1 MKKFKLLPVLLLSI
15 ITIFS
20 VTGCNEEATLN
31 NILNST
37 NADDAIEEYHQ
48 KYDQSTEM
56 HFKLTDEFIKCLYEE
71 DPEHFDRLYDIQDE
85 IDDQVFNLIGVI
97 GTLKNEESQRIIGSM
112 DNAYMSTAPE
122 ITDDKIIFPMMN
134 TFRTDRKT
142 RYNIDVMLYVNLESG
157 KKPSMEEY
165 GNDYTVNIDCRYEK
179 EFADSD
185 DYCSVDNAIYHT
197 ELGNVITNE
206 KLFADNK
213 VWSHTDGII
222 EEKKSNNESKYCLD
236 IPDPDSIES
245 QPDGDYDYAWY
256 DEDSRVV
263 SDNTTDTVDPEANL
277 PADLKADLAMLRAMG
292 YNPKYETIWGWPAWR
307 CEITVNGQYYGK
319 MQYNSINKYWSVSQ
333 ACADYANR
341 QGRVL
346 RGTKGSTMYSYD
358 LINYYDVPKGSNRS
372 ATYHFVL
379 TDNGFVD
386 VSY

>member
-1 MKKFKLLPVLLLSI
+1 MAQGFES
-15 ITIFS
+15 
-20 VTGCNEEATLN
+20 
-31 NILNST
+31 
-37 NADDAIEEYHQ
+37 
-48 KYDQSTEM
+48 
-56 HFKLTDEFIKCLYEE
+56 
-71 DPEHFDRLYDIQDE
+71 
-85 IDDQVFNLIGVI
+85 
-97 GTLKNEESQRIIGSM
+97 KNRGGI
-112 DNAYMSTAPE
+112 N
-122 ITDDKIIFPMMN
+122 
-134 TFRTDRKT
+134 
-142 RYNIDVMLYVNLESG
+142 MLYVNLESG

-165 GNDYTVNIDCRYEK
+165 GTDYTVNIDCRYEK

-236 IPDPDSIES
+236 IPDPDPIES

-277 PADLKADLAMLRAMG
+277 SADLKADLAMLRAMG

-307 CEITVNGQYYGK
+307 CEITVNGQDYGK